1 MMYDVSDL
9 THNQTKV
16 RLHSAR
22 NQGIMGRMTRT
33 QVSFDEVQYRFLKRE
48 ADERGMSLAAY
59 LRGLVD
65 REMAG
70 RGSSESDI
78 MALAGMFEGEDLM
91 SEEIDEILAE
101 EGLRGSPLYREW
113 TRGDSA
119 RKEDPDGGVQ
129 RS

>member
-1 MMYDVSDL
+1 MYDVSVL

-16 RLHSAR
+16 QLHSAR

-59 LRGLVD
+59 LRELVD

-70 RGSSESDI
+70 RGSAESDI
-78 MALAGMFEGEDLM
+78 MALAGMFEGEDLT
-91 SEEIDEILAE
+91 SEKIDEILAN

-113 TRGDSA
+113 ARGDSA
-119 RKEDPDGGVQ
+119 SKEDPDAGVQ